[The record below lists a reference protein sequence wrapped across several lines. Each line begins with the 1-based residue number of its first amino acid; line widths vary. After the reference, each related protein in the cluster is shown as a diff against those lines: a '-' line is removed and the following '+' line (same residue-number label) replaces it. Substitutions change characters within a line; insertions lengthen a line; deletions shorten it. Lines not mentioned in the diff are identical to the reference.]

1 MKTATDEYG
10 KAMAKIIWCLAT
22 VLVLGGCAILPS
34 SYEPPTHVPAEWLT
48 AEHIDAI
55 INGNPRP
62 EPIREFETTK
72 QYKARIKTAQ
82 AGLERTIE
90 LPVVNSLISA
100 YDPDKERV
108 RLFLNTSVGHMTS
121 WYVVNGVGVYDSKIV
136 YPDVSFPLPI
146 ETARSRYDPARYR
159 LILVGTLRDY
169 PDSYLAIA
177 PKTVLIYDVETRQI
191 LASE

>member
-10 KAMAKIIWCLAT
+10 KAMAKIICCLAT

-121 WYVVNGVGVYDSKIV
+121 WYAVNGVGVYDSKIV

>member
-1 MKTATDEYG
+1 MKTATYEHG
-10 KAMAKIIWCLAT
+10 NAMAKVIWCLAT
-22 VLVLGGCAILPS
+22 VLTLAGCSVLPS

-48 AEHIDAI
+48 AEHVDAI

-72 QYKARIKTAQ
+72 QYKARVKTAQ

-90 LPVVNSLISA
+90 LPVVNTLISA

-108 RLFLNTSVGHMTS
+108 RLFLSTSAGFMTS
-121 WYVVNGVGVYDSKIV
+121 WYAINGVGVYDSKIV

-146 ETARSRYDPARYR
+146 EHAKSRYDPARYR

-177 PKTVLIYDVETRQI
+177 PKTVLIYDTQTRQI

>member
-1 MKTATDEYG
+1 
-10 KAMAKIIWCLAT
+10 MA
-22 VLVLGGCAILPS
+22 
-34 SYEPPTHVPAEWLT
+34 
-48 AEHIDAI
+48 
-55 INGNPRP
+55 
-62 EPIREFETTK
+62 
-72 QYKARIKTAQ
+72 
-82 AGLERTIE
+82 
-90 LPVVNSLISA
+90 
-100 YDPDKERV
+100 
-108 RLFLNTSVGHMTS
+108 S

>member
-1 MKTATDEYG
+1 MNTATDEYG

>member
-108 RLFLNTSVGHMTS
+108 RLFLNTSVGHMAS

>member
-10 KAMAKIIWCLAT
+10 KAMAKIICCLAT